1 MGYLKVAVQDLHS
14 NFISECQSTIVRV
27 VTYIIAPIIAPT
39 HNHYY
44 LLQNH
49 FISMIAKLTA
59 GHATYS
65 ELFGHIEIV
74 LISQPRY
81 TRNANDENRH
91 YLHTKRHEENKH
103 WNWEGI
109 KTQGLE
115 GFRKWSQQSL
125 QSRRM
130 KPIHQSHSRKDEL
143 SSCIITNADKHRK

>member
-49 FISMIAKLTA
+49 FISMIGKLTA

-91 YLHTKRHEENKH
+91 YLHTKRHKRRISIEIEKESKLKDLKVSENDH
-103 WNWEGI
+103 N
-109 KTQGLE
+109 
-115 GFRKWSQQSL
+115 
-125 QSRRM
+125 
-130 KPIHQSHSRKDEL
+130 SHYR
-143 SSCIITNADKHRK
+143 ADV